1 MRGRTYSHAGYAA
14 SADISIPAP
23 ARGRTPVQTVRPA
36 RWHFNSRPREGA
48 NNGICCIWSN
58 GMAYFNS
65 RPREGANTG
74 CWLSMIPRMHFNSRP
89 REGANGRPEQPSRS
103 CNDFNSRPREG
114 ANTKINSGNAGGNKF
129 QFPPPRGGELSP
141 DFLRRGQNIS
151 IPAPARGR
159 TAVTV
164 DKI

>member
-89 REGANGRPEQPSRS
+89 REGANLLRRYWYLREQYFNSRPREGANGRPEQPSRS

-114 ANTKINSGNAGGNKF
+114 ANSALISFGVAKIF
-129 QFPPPRGGELSP
+129 QFPPPRGGEP
-141 DFLRRGQNIS
+141 
-151 IPAPARGR
+151 P
-159 TAVTV
+159 
-164 DKI
+164 